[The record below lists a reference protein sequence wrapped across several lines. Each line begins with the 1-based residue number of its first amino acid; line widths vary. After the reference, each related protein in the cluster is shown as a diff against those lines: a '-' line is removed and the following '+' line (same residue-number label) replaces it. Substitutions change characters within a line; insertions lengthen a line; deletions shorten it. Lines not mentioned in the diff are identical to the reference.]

1 MVCAATIPILL
12 GCGFFRFWI
21 LQKEDTRVKAAYASS
36 ANYAC
41 EATSAVRTIASL
53 TRERDVWQTYHDQL
67 IVQGKRNFR
76 SVAKSSILYAASES
90 LTLFVTALA
99 FWYGGRL
106 IGQREY
112 DILTFFIVFAA
123 IVFSAQSAGTAFS
136 FSPDISKA
144 VQAAGQLKKLFDRV
158 PDIDV
163 WSSKGKVLE
172 NVEGSLEFK
181 DVYFR
186 YRMSEDM
193 WKSYVWCKLIAL
205 HSYSSGTTCT
215 SRIIYSSKARTASSP
230 SWCKWMWQ
238 KHRGSSHREVL
249 RS

>member
-1 MVCAATIPILL
+1 MEGLSGSTLGSFLSSLTTVVAALAVGISFGWKMGLVCAATIPVLL
-12 GCGFFRFWI
+12 GCGFFRFYM

-41 EATSAVRTIASL
+41 EATSAVRTVASL
-53 TRERDVWQTYHDQL
+53 TRERDVWQNYRDQL
-67 IVQGKRNFR
+67 IAQGKKNFR
-76 SVAKSSILYAASES
+76 SVARSSMLYAASES
-90 LTLFVTALA
+90 LTLFATALA

-106 IGQREY
+106 IGQGEY

-123 IVFSAQSAGTAFS
+123 VVFSAQSAGTAFS

-163 WSSKGKVLE
+163 WSSKGKALN

-186 YRMSEDM
+186 YRMSEN
-193 WKSYVWCKLIAL
+193 
-205 HSYSSGTTCT
+205 T
-215 SRIIYSSKARTASSP
+215 
-230 SWCKWMWQ
+230 
-238 KHRGSSHREVL
+238 
-249 RS
+249 